1 MIQMAVRI
9 LAGMD
14 SEQEGF
20 IDLSTPYTTYQG
32 L

>member
-1 MIQMAVRI
+1 MAVRI

-32 L
+32 LLI